1 MSVRRG
7 YQEVAFVCVCVSMFH
22 CVVLTCGVIWPNDQF
37 KNGIPAVGETDWLL
51 LEEHPRSSRQIR
63 AAKVANNISQLLLCP
78 LIETPTPGKKHWWF
92 QG

>member
-1 MSVRRG
+1 
-7 YQEVAFVCVCVSMFH
+7 MFH

-51 LEEHPRSSRQIR
+51 LEEHFRSSRQIL

-78 LIETPTPGKKHWWF
+78 LIETPTPGEKNIGGFKDET
-92 QG
+92 GKCRRTALGYT